1 MYQSKTT
8 VAKFLSEQID
18 QSPKSQREIAEAIGF
33 SNPNIITMFKQGHTK
48 VPLTRV
54 GALAA
59 VLGIDSAHLM
69 RMVLEEYMPETWQAV
84 EQAMSRMMLSEDE
97 ERLVRVFREMR
108 IDDAA
113 EHQVQG

>member
-18 QSPKSQREIAEAIGF
+18 LSPKSQREIAEAMGF

-48 VPLTRV
+48 VPLNRV

-59 VLGIDSAHLM
+59 VLEINSAYLM

-84 EQAMSRMMLSEDE
+84 EKALGEMVLNEDE

-108 IDDAA
+108 IDDEA